1 MNCVPVYSRADPG
14 HPVPRLG
21 RETATRA
28 LSYVAMTRGR
38 DTNTAYLSQRTT
50 EQEDRQAWPE
60 AMSQLGANW
69 RSRPQTARDDR
80 ELPDSLQHNAIHP
93 MSDRGSGG
101 RSSNPVSPTQV
112 RGCFWPPNP
121 PPRWL
126 GPNRLTQTRSPPLPK
141 FVCGYMDR
149 TRQSVKVPG
158 PGYYA
163 SCGQFANEHRSD
175 HGVSLFRFLAKPE
188 SPQQSPIR
196 GERKCDRVAP
206 RRYAADQ
213 MQACHQDHRGSGN
226 RLRLEVAAGRVGQ
239 LLVIAGYQAATPP
252 ASATHPR
259 SEFRIVAASYV

>member
-126 GPNRLTQTRSPPLPK
+126 WPKPIDPNPLAAAAEIRLRVHGSHSSERQSA
-141 FVCGYMDR
+141 R
-149 TRQSVKVPG
+149 TRLLRVMRPICQRASERPRCLAVP
-158 PGYYA
+158 
-163 SCGQFANEHRSD
+163 
-175 HGVSLFRFLAKPE
+175 LF
-188 SPQQSPIR
+188 
-196 GERKCDRVAP
+196 GEARIAAAVADS
-206 RRYAADQ
+206 RR
-213 MQACHQDHRGSGN
+213 
-226 RLRLEVAAGRVGQ
+226 
-239 LLVIAGYQAATPP
+239 T
-252 ASATHPR
+252 
-259 SEFRIVAASYV
+259 